1 MTIDQTTIEIIG
13 LIAAVITSAGFLPQL
28 TKGFRTKKLD
38 DVSYFMPIVLAI
50 GMTLWFIYG
59 FLINSIAVM
68 VANVFS
74 ISCCI
79 TLIVMKKKY
88 S

>member
-1 MTIDQTTIEIIG
+1 MEFIIEILG
-13 LIAAVITSAGFLPQL
+13 LIAGVITSIGFLPQL
-28 TKGFRTKKLD
+28 FRGYRTKKLED
-38 DVSYFMPIVLAI
+38 LSYFMPIVLAI

-68 VANVFS
+68 VANAFS
-74 ISCCI
+74 ICCSI
-79 TLIVMKKKY
+79 GLIIMKMKY

>member
-1 MTIDQTTIEIIG
+1 MTMDPTMIEIIG

-28 TKGFRTKKLD
+28 IKGYRTKKLD

-50 GMTLWFIYG
+50 GMALWFVYG
-59 FLINSIAVM
+59 FLIISIAVM
-68 VANVFS
+68 VANLFS
-74 ISCCI
+74 ISCCL
-79 TLIVMKKKY
+79 TLIIMKKRY